1 MKRVLTQQE
10 IDAVFHGSGEARE
23 SRSDVLAFDF
33 NRLDRLPKSQ
43 LRALHLVHENFV
55 RNLASSLSA
64 YLRSYVALNLV
75 SMEQMSYAEFQE
87 GLANPTCIAYI
98 GMAPYEATSVME
110 LNMSLVFQ
118 LIELLLGSKGS
129 SPAPVQRKIT
139 DIEKKLVQTLMRV
152 VLRDLSEAWKS
163 VADVAFSIQSLA
175 SEPQLLYVI
184 APGEAVI
191 VIAIEVRVG
200 TTSGLMNLAIPSI
213 FIKRLR
219 HKFDQLQR
227 IRRAEPTEKDQVHLA
242 KLLEE
247 ATLTF
252 QAEMDGGTVSAETL
266 FNLETDQILIL
277 DHPDDR
283 RVRGFLNGK
292 HKLLGSLVLKNE
304 KFAFL
309 VDENKKG
316 QEERSSPTPDRTLAQ
331 AQS

>member
-1 MKRVLTQQE
+1 MRRVLSQQE
-10 IDAVFHGSGEARE
+10 IDAVFQGSAESKEARG
-23 SRSDVLAFDF
+23 DVLAFDF

-75 SMEQMSYAEFQE
+75 SMEQMSYGEFQE
-87 GLANPTCIAYI
+87 GLGNPTCIAYI

-129 SPAPVQRKIT
+129 SPPPAQRKIT

-163 VADVAFSIQSLA
+163 VADVVFSIQSLA

-200 TTSGLMNLAIPSI
+200 PTSGLMNLAIPSI

-219 HKFDQLQR
+219 HKFDQLQK
-227 IRRAEPTEKDQVHLA
+227 IRRAESTEDDQVHLA
-242 KLLEE
+242 KLLDG

-252 QAEMDGGTVSAETL
+252 QAEIDGGTVSAETL
-266 FNLETDQILIL
+266 VRLELDQVLVL
-277 DHPDDR
+277 DHPAEPH
-283 RVRGFLNGK
+283 VQGFLNGK
-292 HKLLGSLVLKNE
+292 QKLLGSVMLNRG
-304 KFAFL
+304 KFAFQ
-309 VDENKKG
+309 VH
-316 QEERSSPTPDRTLAQ
+316 QTRAAQ
-331 AQS
+331 DSLTKPAQLTAPAQV